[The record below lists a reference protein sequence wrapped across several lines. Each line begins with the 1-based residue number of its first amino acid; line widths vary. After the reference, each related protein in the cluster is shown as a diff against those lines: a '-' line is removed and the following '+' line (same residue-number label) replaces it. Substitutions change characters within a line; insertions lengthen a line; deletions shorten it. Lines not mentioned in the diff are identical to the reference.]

1 MNKYSYSK
9 IINVFFLLFVGIFYS
24 CNQNDKIITSEKI
37 ITDVYITDV
46 FKAKYSKIQGYIYYN
61 NIKLEIDNGNSGY
74 YYKNY
79 SIKAGQKIKR
89 SVIVY
94 QRYYFTTDP
103 YKNDIILSTSDIDF
117 SDFVIQ

>member
-1 MNKYSYSK
+1 MKKYLK
-9 IINVFFLLFVGIFYS
+9 IILLFVGIFYS
-24 CNQNDKIITSEKI
+24 CCDQNKIIKSEKI

-79 SIKAGQKIKR
+79 SIKVGQKIKR

-94 QRYYFTTDP
+94 QRFYITNDP

-117 SDFVIQ
+117 SDFVVQ